1 MNRIIV
7 FDTNVLLTD
16 AQALLSYPGAE
27 ILIPETVLSEI
38 DKLKTARVDPDLRYR
53 GRNVS
58 RLLFDLTDGKS
69 LIDGVTIDNGATVR
83 VVPFDFQGSGLP
95 DGFTTKNSDDKILA
109 TAYLAKKA
117 SEDKQVYL
125 ITNDLN
131 MLLKAQTYGVP
142 VEQYGSGNDVS
153 WAKKYI
159 VRPFQRY
166 RVSLTILGVS
176 MAVFFGT
183 VFVASSMNPADS
195 NGSAGTLTTEYRQI
209 LTEDEKTA
217 WDALTALKADP
228 SDAPSLRVLGNFFY
242 ARAETARVAGDQT
255 AMVQYSEVGSG
266 YYDRYLS
273 FTPTDANVRVDMAT
287 LYFYSG
293 EVDRAIQEVSA
304 VLDSNAQ
311 HLNANFNLGIFYYQ
325 SGKDLTKAKSQFE
338 KVIEMTSTDAGGD
351 FHAVNEQAKFY
362 LQQVNAA
369 LASSPAGTTGTAE
382 PQ

>member
-1 MNRIIV
+1 MSRIIV

-16 AQALLSYPGAE
+16 SEALLSYPDAE
-27 ILIPETVLSEI
+27 VLIPETVLAEI
-38 DKLKTARVDPDLRYR
+38 DKLKTARVDADLRYR

-69 LIDGVTIDNGATVR
+69 LIEGVTIDNGATLR
-83 VVPFDFQGSGLP
+83 VVPFDYQGAGLP

-109 TAYLAKKA
+109 TAYLAKKSHPDA
-117 SEDKQVYL
+117 NVYL

-131 MLLKAQTYGVP
+131 MLLKAQTYGVQ
-142 VEQYGSGNDVS
+142 VEQYGSGSDVS

-183 VFVASSMNPADS
+183 VFVASSMNPGDT

-209 LTEDEKTA
+209 LTEDEKNA

-242 ARAETARVAGDQT
+242 ARAETARVANDQP
-255 AMVQYSEVGSG
+255 AMLQYAEVGAG

-273 FTPTDANVRVDMAT
+273 FTPTDADVRVDMST
-287 LYFYSG
+287 LYFYAG
-293 EVDRAIQEVSA
+293 DADRAIQEVTS
-304 VLDSNAQ
+304 VIDSNAQ

-325 SGKDLTKAKSQFE
+325 SGKDLEKAKSQFE
-338 KVIEMTSTDAGGD
+338 KVIEMTSTDQGGD

-362 LQQVNAA
+362 LEQVNAA
-369 LASSPAGTTGTAE
+369 LGSSPAGTTGTTEAK
-382 PQ
+382 